1 MKTRFIVV
9 TAAIAVFGATS
20 VAALAADDKAANAKP
35 DAQTATQN
43 ADAAQPPAK
52 AKKKPPQHSHTQ
64 EKHGGSASA
73 TSTETVAADAKK
85 EAKDPSKL
93 HLHARDAK

>member
-1 MKTRFIVV
+1 MKTRFTVV
-9 TAAIAVFGATS
+9 TAAIAVLGAIS

-35 DAQTATQN
+35 DVSTATQI
-43 ADAAQPPAK
+43 ADAAQPPVK

-73 TSTETVAADAKK
+73 TNTETVAAEGKK
-85 EAKDPSKL
+85 EAKDPSKM
-93 HLHARDAK
+93 HSHSRDAK